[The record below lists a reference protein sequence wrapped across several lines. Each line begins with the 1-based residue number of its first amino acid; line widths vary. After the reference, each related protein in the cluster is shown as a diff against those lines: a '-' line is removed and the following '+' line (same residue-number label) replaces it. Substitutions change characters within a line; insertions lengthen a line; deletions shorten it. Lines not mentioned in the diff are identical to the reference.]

1 MENKQKNEIE
11 IKITM
16 DSQNLNKLLELA
28 VIKDNTILDSKRNL
42 KLKNIYYDT
51 ENKKLAAKKVVY
63 RVRITNENEFEATI
77 KTDKE
82 VVGGYSER
90 MEYNVALTNAKPTLE
105 GFKEEGFPLDLEE
118 LLAGEKLKPLF
129 TVLVNR
135 KRSLIQI
142 TASTLI
148 EMAIDCGE
156 IVAGSKKVAIDEV
169 EFELI
174 KGKKEDLIAF
184 TNSLKANIVFKAE
197 KKSKFKR
204 GLELIK

>member
-1 MENKQKNEIE
+1 MKNKQNSEIE

-16 DSQNLNKLLELA
+16 DSENLNKLLELEL
-28 VIKDNTILDSKRNL
+28 IKENTVLGSEKRL
-42 KLKNIYYDT
+42 KLENIYYDT
-51 ENKKLAAKKVVY
+51 ENKYLAAKKIVY

-82 VVGGYSER
+82 VFGGYSER
-90 MEYNVALTNAKPTLE
+90 MEYNVALSNAEPSFK
-105 GFKEEGFPLDLEE
+105 GFKEEGFPFDLEE
-118 LLAGEKLKPLF
+118 ILAGEKLQALF

-142 TASTLI
+142 TANTLV
-148 EMAIDCGE
+148 EMAIDHGK
-156 IVAGSKKVAIDEV
+156 IIAGSKNASIDEV
-169 EFELI
+169 EFELM

-184 TNSLKANIVFKAE
+184 MNSLNEKIVFKAE

-204 GLELIK
+204 GLDLIK